1 MIISEGQGYKTVSY
15 THLDV
20 YKRQGRVFAQA
31 CLTERPTSRSETKV
45 GESDPAP
52 TRGSG
57 VAQRIKVT
65 LGITG

>member
-1 MIISEGQGYKTVSY
+1 MLGPDGNRTDS
-15 THLDV
+15 
-20 YKRQGRVFAQA
+20 VFAQA